1 MISGIIRYLLSN
13 FTLTFFTIGVICAV
27 VSISRHRKYRTAAWV
42 VEKFM
47 SYYCLWALGICS
59 IYNAVMHI
67 VFHQMAAAFIGWPD
81 SPFQLEVGF
90 ASLGYGILGVL
101 AFRKNPGLRLAVI
114 LGTSIFLW
122 GAAAGHLYQISRYQN
137 YAPGNAGVMLW
148 TGIIQ
153 PVISLVL
160 LCLSYISGRSVYT
173 NTPVRKSYHTMSFH
187 KSTY

>member
-1 MISGIIRYLLSN
+1 MISGIIRYMLSN
-13 FTLTFFTIGVICAV
+13 FTLTFFVIGIICSL
-27 VSISRHRKYRTAAWV
+27 VSLSRHWKDATAAFV

-67 VFHQMAAAFIGWPD
+67 VFHQMAASFIGWPD

-90 ASLGYGILGVL
+90 ASLGYGIIGVL
-101 AFRKNPGLRLAVI
+101 AFRKNLGLRLAVI

-148 TGIIQ
+148 TGIVQ

-160 LCLSYISGRSVYT
+160 LCLSYISARSGYT
-173 NTPVRKSYHTMSFH
+173 NNPIAKRYHTMSFH
-187 KSTY
+187 K

>member
-13 FTLTFFTIGVICAV
+13 FTLTFFVVGIICSL
-27 VSISRHRKYRTAAWV
+27 VSISRHRKEATAAFV

-59 IYNAVMHI
+59 IYNAFMHI
-67 VFHQMAAAFIGWPD
+67 VFHRMAASFIGWPD

-90 ASLGYGILGVL
+90 ASLGYGIIGVL
-101 AFRKNPGLRLAVI
+101 AFRKAPGLRLAVI

-122 GAAAGHLYQISRYQN
+122 GAAAGHLYQISLYHN

-148 TGIIQ
+148 TGILQ
-153 PVISLVL
+153 PVVSLVL
-160 LCLSYISGRSVYT
+160 LCLSYVSTRSVYRS
-173 NTPVRKSYHTMSFH
+173 NPVTKRYNTMSFH
-187 KSTY
+187 K